1 MLNTDETKLVEE
13 QILENSEIYFDDK
26 IAYIRQELKNLERK
40 YGYNFQNN
48 STDDNEK
55 INTLVTKIY
64 NILTP
69 EKNIGTGG
77 NLNKTMKR
85 KRGAK
90 PTKKRTNKLS
100 KHKHTL
106 LHAQKTFMKNI

>member
-1 MLNTDETKLVEE
+1 MCQQRAE
-13 QILENSEIYFDDK
+13 
-26 IAYIRQELKNLERK
+26 AA
-40 YGYNFQNN
+40 
-48 STDDNEK
+48 NEK

-69 EKNIGTGG
+69 EKDIGTGG

-85 KRGAK
+85 KRGAKRGEK